1 MPPPQKNHR
10 VLRSHR
16 VLRAKL
22 PRSNQFTDTD
32 TGTDNFLWKLT
43 SFMADFCANK
53 GSRIAFT
60 NLISSQRA
68 PPRRPFRVL
77 MRGLSVRVMV
87 PGLLGIASLFLHAAE
102 VNLPVLRKQLQT
114 AEEASDSPA
123 IVELSRRIVE
133 ADPNDSE
140 TWETLA
146 TKQLE
151 IEDLDRCAA
160 TLDTWQARV
169 RPRPKIIDDLRGDLA
184 LARKDSKS
192 AERYWRL
199 YVAAD
204 PEATD
209 TLEKLAKLSES
220 AERWQEAVDW
230 RTRSLGESQTVTG
243 LVARADDYLELRAW
257 DKAFADINKAN
268 AIDATDEA
276 VKNVLPKFELLKK
289 FVPQITILDARIAKS
304 PATPLLWLDRARLF
318 TLGDRPHL
326 ALKDSEHS
334 MNLAPGMMRA
344 RVQAGEA
351 LLDLGRV
358 DEAADLGVSNN
369 LKRDKNNHLPDEA
382 LRALGAADD
391 SILKS
396 PGQAE
401 PLVIRA
407 KALRQINQYN
417 LALADAQAAIKL
429 DPVSASAHFQAAHA
443 EDSLGRAREAI
454 THAEK
459 ATLLNPGDP
468 VSWYYRGLLEAQRAN
483 FDLAIQ
489 CQSRSLAIRESSV
502 ALLEREKCERRIGR
516 IAEAE
521 LDAQRLKQL
530 PTPQE

>member
-1 MPPPQKNHR
+1 VETPFFYGKFAQTKG
-10 VLRSHR
+10 
-16 VLRAKL
+16 
-22 PRSNQFTDTD
+22 PRISLN
-32 TGTDNFLWKLT
+32 NF
-43 SFMADFCANK
+43 
-53 GSRIAFT
+53 
-60 NLISSQRA
+60 ISSQCA
-68 PPRRPFRVL
+68 LSRRILRVF
-77 MRGLSVRVMV
+77 MRSLSVRVMI
-87 PGLLGIASLFLHAAE
+87 PGLLGIASVLLHAAE

-114 AEEASDSPA
+114 AEEASDNPA

-184 LARKDSKS
+184 MARKDSKS

-199 YVAAD
+199 YVGAD
-204 PEATD
+204 PAATD
-209 TLEKLAKLSES
+209 TLDKLAKLSES
-220 AERWQEAVDW
+220 AERWQEAVNW
-230 RTRSLGESQTVTG
+230 RTRSLGQSQTVTG
-243 LVARADDYLELRAW
+243 LVARAEDYLELRAW

-268 AIDATDEA
+268 AIDPTDEA
-276 VKNVLPKFELLKK
+276 VKNALPQFELLKK
-289 FVPQITILDARIAKS
+289 FVPQIMVLDAKIAKS
-304 PATPLLWLDRARLF
+304 PTAPLLWLDRARLF
-318 TLGDRPHL
+318 TFGQRPYL
-326 ALKDSEHS
+326 ALKDCQHA
-334 MNLAPGMMRA
+334 MKLAPGMMRA
-344 RVQAGEA
+344 RIQTGEA

-382 LRALGAADD
+382 LRALDAADD
-391 SILKS
+391 SILKY
-396 PGQAE
+396 PGQPE
-401 PLVIRA
+401 PLVTRA

-417 LALADAQAAIKL
+417 LALADAQVAINL
-429 DPVSASAHFQAAHA
+429 DPASASAHFQSAHA
-443 EDSLGRAREAI
+443 QDSLGRAREAI
-454 THAEK
+454 NHVEK
-459 ATLLNPGDP
+459 ATQLNPSDP

-483 FDLAIQ
+483 FESAIQ

-521 LDAQRLKQL
+521 VDAQRLKQL